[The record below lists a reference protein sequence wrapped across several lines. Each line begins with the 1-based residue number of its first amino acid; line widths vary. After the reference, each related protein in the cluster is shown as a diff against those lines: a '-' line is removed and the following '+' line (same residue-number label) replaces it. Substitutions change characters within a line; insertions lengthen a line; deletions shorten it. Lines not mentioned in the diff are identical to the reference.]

1 MPKRHVPTRQRHA
14 LGLVLWFVAFL
25 VAGIV
30 NPVLAARAQPG
41 GFDLR
46 SWCAVP
52 GMGAAPALNA
62 AAIPTLAV
70 AGSFGEP
77 VEQPVDEP
85 VDAAPAAAPSH
96 DLLKC
101 PACWNPMAPPSDAPA
116 VVLHAP
122 ADPPR
127 DDAGH
132 PPVRHRLVPGFEPAR
147 GPPQA

>member
-1 MPKRHVPTRQRHA
+1 MSKRHVFTRQRHA

-52 GMGAAPALNA
+52 GMGAAPALDA
-62 AAIPTLAV
+62 AAIPNLAV
-70 AGSFGEP
+70 AGSFDE
-77 VEQPVDEP
+77 PVDEP
-85 VDAAPAAAPSH
+85 VDAVPVSGLSH

-116 VVLHAP
+116 VVLYAP
-122 ADPPR
+122 ADPCP
-127 DDAGH
+127 DPVTG
-132 PPVRHRLVPGFEPAR
+132 PVRA
-147 GPPQA
+147 